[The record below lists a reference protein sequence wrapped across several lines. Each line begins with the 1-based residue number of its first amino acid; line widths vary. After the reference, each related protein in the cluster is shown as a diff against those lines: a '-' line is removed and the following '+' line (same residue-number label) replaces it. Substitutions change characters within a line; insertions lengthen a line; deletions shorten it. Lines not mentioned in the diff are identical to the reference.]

1 MISEAKIKLVF
12 ALGAFFILIG
22 CQKKVEPSHIV
33 GRTMGT
39 TYSIKYYSTKTKPDI
54 KQVNKE
60 VNRLLIEV
68 NRQMSTYIPTSE
80 ISRFNR
86 EIKSQTAFPISD
98 DFYFVL
104 KKSLEISRK
113 TGGQFDPTI
122 GPLVNLWGFGP
133 NGVKKVPTEAQI
145 KKAKSRVGFEK
156 LSLDSQN
163 KRISKSID
171 NLYLDLSA
179 SAKGFGV
186 DKISQ
191 YLETLKIENYM
202 VEIGGEVRTKGS
214 KGEAPWRIA
223 IEAPHP
229 TDQSKPFQ
237 KILDLNEHAVA
248 TSGNYRNYFEKNGKK
263 FGHTIDFRTGRP
275 TEHTL
280 ASVSVITKASC
291 TEADALATALMV
303 MGPLKALKFAE
314 LNGIKALFVY
324 KLSGQTEGTFVE
336 ESTSHFK
343 KEFRL

>member
-1 MISEAKIKLVF
+1 
-12 ALGAFFILIG
+12 
-22 CQKKVEPSHIV
+22 
-33 GRTMGT
+33 MGT
-39 TYSIKYYSTKTKPDI
+39 TYSIKYYSTKTEPNI
-54 KQVNKE
+54 KLVNKE

-86 EIKSQTAFPISD
+86 EIKSLTAFPISD
-98 DFYFVL
+98 DFFLVL
-104 KKSLEISRK
+104 KKSLEISKK
-113 TGGQFDPTI
+113 TKGQFDPTI

-133 NGVKKVPTEAQI
+133 SGDRKVPTEAQI
-145 KKAKSRVGFEK
+145 EKAKSIVGFEK
-156 LSLDSQN
+156 LNLDDQN
-163 KRISKSID
+163 KRISKTVD
-171 NLYLDLSA
+171 ELYLDLSA

-186 DKISQ
+186 DKISD
-191 YLETLKIENYM
+191 YLESLKINNYM

-214 KGEAPWRIA
+214 KGGIPWKVA

-237 KILDLNEHAVA
+237 KILELKNHAVA

-280 ASVSVITKASC
+280 ASVSVVTKGSC

-303 MGPLKALKFAE
+303 MGPFQGMSFAE
-314 LNGIKALFVY
+314 ENGLMALFVY
-324 KLSGQTEGTFVE
+324 RPSGQTEKVFIE
-336 ESTSHFK
+336 KSSSHFK
-343 KEFRL
+343 KEFGL